1 MLGPR
6 TLEGGLRGAG
16 YLVATGLI
24 VQIGS
29 SWWQHPLA
37 FVVFAVVACP
47 LVVAGVLLFLWTIAS
62 AG

>member
-1 MLGPR
+1 MPGPR
-6 TLEGGLRGAG
+6 TLEGGLRWAG
-16 YLVATGLI
+16 YLVTAGLV

-29 SWWQHPLA
+29 SWWQHPLS
-37 FVVFAVVACP
+37 FIVFLAVACP

>member
-1 MLGPR
+1 MPGPR

-16 YLVATGLI
+16 YLVAAGLI

-37 FVVFAVVACP
+37 FVVFAAVACP

-62 AG
+62 VG